1 VTYLTDEF
9 EFPKFTADIAA
20 ASSTIVVAASIK
32 TPSKKMYRALREHA
46 EQFLVPLWLQI
57 KSVARGLAIRGACCV
72 ARKID
77 SATAAI
83 VEEDAEAEATH
94 GRERAK

>member
-1 VTYLTDEF
+1 M
-9 EFPKFTADIAA
+9 P
-20 ASSTIVVAASIK
+20 
-32 TPSKKMYRALREHA
+32 

-57 KSVARGLAIRGACCV
+57 KSVARGLAIRGACSV

-77 SATAAI
+77 STTAAI
-83 VEEDAEAEATH
+83 VEEDAKGEATH